1 MIEKFDQIKGFLD
14 PEEGVELYNY
24 CKTSNQNAIC
34 AEIGSYCGK
43 SACYIGLACKEVG
56 SKLYSIDHHKGSE
69 EQQYGEEYFDKEIY
83 DFDKKE
89 VNTLPLFLKNIA
101 KFKLEKFIEPV
112 VMASQ
117 AASKT
122 VPDELDF
129 IFIDGSHTFESARN
143 DYANWVKKLRCD
155 GILAIHDI
163 YDSEADGGQAPREIY
178 LKALNDGFS
187 LLKRVKSLVI
197 LQR

>member
-14 PEEGVELYNY
+14 PEEGVALYNY

-83 DFDKKE
+83 DFDKKRGE
-89 VNTLPLFLKNIA
+89 YPSII
-101 KFKLEKFIEPV
+101 FKKY
-112 VMASQ
+112 
-117 AASKT
+117 SK
-122 VPDELDF
+122 
-129 IFIDGSHTFESARN
+129 I
-143 DYANWVKKLRCD
+143 
-155 GILAIHDI
+155 
-163 YDSEADGGQAPREIY
+163 
-178 LKALNDGFS
+178 
-187 LLKRVKSLVI
+187 
-197 LQR
+197 